1 MTEVEVTNT
10 IDVTAMPGDTAVVV
24 VLEDNVEVI
33 QTMEQGPPG
42 PKGDK
47 GDRGD
52 KGDPGNTVLYGPADP
67 QNYAD
72 GEDGNF
78 WINTTTHF
86 IFGPRVNG
94 IWPAGTSM
102 IGPQGPQ
109 GIPGNTVLYGAADP
123 VAGTGVNGN
132 FYINTT
138 THFMFG
144 PKAAGAWPAGTSLV
158 GPQGVRGSKFYVGS
172 GAPGAIA
179 GQADGDDY
187 LNAANGDVYTRAA
200 GSWGAPVG
208 NIRGPQ
214 GPAGPGIAEA
224 PTDGFTY
231 GRVNGAWAKAL
242 PLGASNEATR
252 ASISAAPFDAI
263 GYFGMQ
269 VNGGHEVT
277 QERIAGNGMP
287 SNGYFCDGWQV
298 ARAGTSAGYA
308 FSAGQIVGGI
318 PASMAS
324 YPTVAQAAM
333 GAADYLTFYQFIEG
347 NRIARLNW
355 GTAGAQPLTLCFW
368 SAHFRTGTYTGVVK
382 NGAQNRTCA
391 FTYNHAASDVAQFN
405 VVTIL
410 GDTAGTW
417 PKDNSIGMVVM
428 FAMACGSTYSAPV
441 ANAWLGA
448 NYVAG
453 PGQVNGIAA
462 MTDYFRI
469 GGVAILPGIEAPPA
483 TRSPFITRPFDQELA
498 ICQRYYEKSFPY
510 LTAPIAGVGSFNGAF
525 EFNQVSGAGV
535 VSVLATVPLVRKRA
549 TPTVTIYNPAV
560 ANNQVRGIS
569 ASADF
574 TSTGTAQ
581 VGENSFSIV
590 GAGPAGSALGHSS
603 GFHWVADARL

>member
-1 MTEVEVTNT
+1 MSEVEVINN

-67 QNYAD
+67 LNHAD

-102 IGPQGPQ
+102 IGPQ

-158 GPQGVRGSKFYVGS
+158 GPK
-172 GAPGAIA
+172 
-179 GQADGDDY
+179 GDK
-187 LNAANGDVYTRAA
+187 GDM
-200 GSWGAPVG
+200 
-208 NIRGPQ
+208 
-214 GPAGPGIAEA
+214 GPAGPPGAAGVPEPA
-224 PTDGFTY
+224 DANY
-231 GRVNGAWAKAL
+231 YARQNGAWIDSKLFAVRFDIAQ
-242 PLGASNEATR
+242 PLLTTAQHIQARQNTY
-252 ASISAAPFDAI
+252 AAPFDAI

-308 FSAGQIVGGI
+308 FSAGPIVGGI

-355 GTAGAQPLTLCFW
+355 GTATAQPLTLWFW
-368 SAHFRTGTYTGVVK
+368 SAHFRPGTYTGIVK
-382 NGAQNRTCA
+382 NGAQNRSYA
-391 FTYNHAASDVAQFN
+391 FTYNHVASDTAQFN
-405 VVTIL
+405 VVTIP

-417 PKDNSIGMVVM
+417 PKDSSIGMVVM
-428 FAMACGSTYSAPV
+428 FAMACGSTYAAPV
-441 ANAWLGA
+441 ANAWLGG

-462 MTDYFRI
+462 LTDYFRMA
-469 GGVAILPGIEAPPA
+469 GVVVLPGVEAPPA
-483 TRSPFITRPFDQELA
+483 TRSPFIMRPFDQELP

-510 LTAPIAGVGSFNGAF
+510 LTAPIAGVGSFDGAF
-525 EFNQVSGAGV
+525 EFNQVTGGGV
-535 VSVLATVPLVRKRA
+535 VAVLATVPLVRKRA
-549 TPTVTIYNPAV
+549 KPTITIYNPAT
-560 ANNQVRGIS
+560 ASNQVRSIS

-574 TSTGTAQ
+574 TSTGLAQ
-581 VGENSFSIV
+581 AGENSFSIV

-603 GFHWVADARL
+603 AFHWVADARL